1 MSWDIFVMDIPL
13 SATSAD
19 TVPSDWVPGPIPM
32 REEILRAIIEVDPTA
47 DLSDP
52 SWVRVNGAGFSV
64 EVNIGKECPLTNFT
78 CHVRGGDYSIGF
90 IADLLA
96 RLKLRA
102 FDPGSATGIFDPAT
116 ASESLARWRE
126 YRAQMLKLPGA
137 GE

>member
-13 SATSAD
+13 SATSVD

-32 REEILRAIIEVDPTA
+32 REEILE
-47 DLSDP
+47 
-52 SWVRVNGAGFSV
+52 
-64 EVNIGKECPLTNFT
+64 
-78 CHVRGGDYSIGF
+78 
-90 IADLLA
+90 

-126 YRAQMLKLPGA
+126 YRAQMLKLPSA